1 MNDLLKSAIADAKAI
16 KDTAMQNA
24 KATLEESIFYKVSPL
39 LESNHEN
46 GEDEDKKDM
55 KEKFNFSKLNKKKSS
70 DSNSNSNS
78 KDRQMEGKDEEEEDD
93 EDTNEAYD
101 KEGDEENRQDESA
114 SLEEILAE
122 LEEELKSSNIGSGDN
137 KMDNYDSDTED
148 PQGPK
153 YFSRKE
159 VMDALGSMFEAA
171 IGDKEGDE
179 EMEESYDEKDEK
191 EKMKQMKNEL
201 KEAYEVVNQLKGM
214 LQEVNLLN
222 SKLLYT
228 SKLFRNYALS
238 ENQKKDILENFERV
252 VTIREA
258 KLLYS
263 TYAKVHEGVDANK
276 GKKSKSLTE
285 SFASKPTNSTAPSA
299 ATKSNIVN
307 ESNNLRARLQE
318 LAGII
323 K

>member
-16 KDTAMQNA
+16 KETAMQNA
-24 KATLEESIFYKVSPL
+24 KATLEESILSKVSPL
-39 LESNHEN
+39 LESKHDE
-46 GEDEDKKDM
+46 EDEMKEGKKEMKEAFPKKRDDKKPY
-55 KEKFNFSKLNKKKSS
+55 
-70 DSNSNSNS
+70 
-78 KDRQMEGKDEEEEDD
+78 MEAEEVDD
-93 EDTNEAYD
+93 EDEKNEAYGND
-101 KEGDEENRQDESA
+101 DEDEKNEAYGNDDEDEKNESA

-137 KMDNYDSDTED
+137 KMDKYDSDTED

-153 YFSRKE
+153 YFSRNE
-159 VMDALGSMFEAA
+159 VLTALESMFSEA
-171 IGDKEGDE
+171 IGDKKEDE
-179 EMEESYDEKDEK
+179 EKDDEEKVSEMKK
-191 EKMKQMKNEL
+191 ELE
-201 KEAYEVVNQLKGM
+201 EAYEVVNQLKGM

-276 GKKSKSLTE
+276 GKKSKNITE

>member
-16 KDTAMQNA
+16 KETAMQNA
-24 KATLEESIFYKVSPL
+24 KATLEESILSKVSPL
-39 LESNHEN
+39 LESK
-46 GEDEDKKDM
+46 DEEEREVD
-55 KEKFNFSKLNKKKSS
+55 EKFDPSQFKKKSS
-70 DSNSNSNS
+70 DSS
-78 KDRQMEGKDEEEEDD
+78 KSQMQEADNTGDEEKKDMKEAYDDEEEECGEGEDD
-93 EDTNEAYD
+93 QN
-101 KEGDEENRQDESA
+101 ESA

-137 KMDNYDSDTED
+137 KMDKYDSDTED

-153 YFSRKE
+153 YFSRNE
-159 VMDALGSMFEAA
+159 VLTALESMFSEA
-171 IGDKEGDE
+171 IGDKKEDE
-179 EMEESYDEKDEK
+179 EKDDEEKVSEMKK
-191 EKMKQMKNEL
+191 ELE
-201 KEAYEVVNQLKGM
+201 EAYEVVNQLKGM

-276 GKKSKSLTE
+276 GKKSKNITE

>member
-39 LESNHEN
+39 LESKDE
-46 GEDEDKKDM
+46 EEDKKEVD
-55 KEKFNFSKLNKKKSS
+55 EKYDFSKFNKKKSS
-70 DSNSNSNS
+70 DSDS
-78 KDRQMEGKDEEEEDD
+78 KDRRMESTETDDEEEEDMK
-93 EDTNEAYD
+93 EAY
-101 KEGDEENRQDESA
+101 GDEEEDQNESA

-122 LEEELKSSNIGSGDN
+122 LEEELKSSNIGAGDN

-153 YFSRKE
+153 YFSRKD
-159 VMDALGSMFEAA
+159 VMGALESIFSQA
-171 IGDKEGDE
+171 IEESEGDDE
-179 EMEESYDEKDEK
+179 EEEEEGEKKDMKEMEK
-191 EKMKQMKNEL
+191 EL

-263 TYAKVHEGVDANK
+263 TYAKVHEGVDTNK

>member
-39 LESNHEN
+39 LESNHEDDKEEKDKKMEEGEGEQPPWLQKKKKPN
-46 GEDEDKKDM
+46 MEAKEEGGEEEDEV
-55 KEKFNFSKLNKKKSS
+55 EESYGN
-70 DSNSNSNS
+70 
-78 KDRQMEGKDEEEEDD
+78 EEEEDG
-93 EDTNEAYD
+93 
-101 KEGDEENRQDESA
+101 KEQENESA

-153 YFSRKE
+153 YFSRKD
-159 VMDALGSMFEAA
+159 VMSALESMFSEA
-171 IGDKEGDE
+171 IGDKEEEEEDGDDE
-179 EMEESYDEKDEK
+179 EKKD
-191 EKMKQMKNEL
+191 MKQMQNEL

-276 GKKSKSLTE
+276 GKKSKNLTE

>member
-39 LESNHEN
+39 LESRE
-46 GEDEDKKDM
+46 EDDEEKDV
-55 KEKFNFSKLNKKKSS
+55 KEKFDPSKFNKKKSS
-70 DSNSNSNS
+70 DSDSDS
-78 KDRQMEGKDEEEEDD
+78 KNRRMEGKEEEDEEEED
-93 EDTNEAYD
+93 EVEEAYD
-101 KEGDEENRQDESA
+101 GEEDGKEQENESA
-114 SLEEILAE
+114 SIEEILAE

-153 YFSRKE
+153 YFSRNE
-159 VMDALGSMFEAA
+159 VMSALESMFSEA
-171 IGDKEGDE
+171 IGDKDE
-179 EMEESYDEKDEK
+179 EMKESYDEKDEK
-191 EKMKQMKNEL
+191 DKMKQMKNEL

-276 GKKSKSLTE
+276 GKKSKNITE

>member
-39 LESNHEN
+39 LES
-46 GEDEDKKDM
+46 
-55 KEKFNFSKLNKKKSS
+55 
-70 DSNSNSNS
+70 
-78 KDRQMEGKDEEEEDD
+78 KDEEEEEKVDEGNGKQPHWLQKKGPKEGPKMESKETDEED
-93 EDTNEAYD
+93 EDMKEAYD
-101 KEGDEENRQDESA
+101 EEGEDGEEKDDQNESA

-122 LEEELKSSNIGSGDN
+122 LEEELKSSNIGAGDN
-137 KMDNYDSDTED
+137 KVDNYDSDTED

-153 YFSRKE
+153 YFSRKD
-159 VMDALGSMFEAA
+159 VMSALESMFSEA
-171 IGDKEGDE
+171 IGDKEGDDE
-179 EMEESYDEKDEK
+179 EEEGEKKD
-191 EKMKQMKNEL
+191 MKQMENEL

-276 GKKSKSLTE
+276 GKKSKSITE

>member
-39 LESNHEN
+39 LESKEEEE
-46 GEDEDKKDM
+46 EDV
-55 KEKFNFSKLNKKKSS
+55 KEKFDPSQFNKKKS
-70 DSNSNSNS
+70 
-78 KDRQMEGKDEEEEDD
+78 DRQMESEETDDEEED
-93 EDTNEAYD
+93 EVKEAYD
-101 KEGDEENRQDESA
+101 GEEEEQENESA
-114 SLEEILAE
+114 SIEEILAE
-122 LEEELKSSNIGSGDN
+122 LELELKSSNIGSGDN

-153 YFSRKE
+153 YFTRKE
-159 VMDALGSMFEAA
+159 VVGALESMFSQA
-171 IGDKEGDE
+171 IGDGEEEDDE
-179 EMEESYDEKDEK
+179 EEENK
-191 EKMKQMKNEL
+191 EMKQMKNEL

-276 GKKSKSLTE
+276 GKKSKNITE

>member
-39 LESNHEN
+39 LESR
-46 GEDEDKKDM
+46 DEEEEKDKKEMD
-55 KEKFNFSKLNKKKSS
+55 EKFDPSQLKKKSS
-70 DSNSNSNS
+70 DSS
-78 KDRQMEGKDEEEEDD
+78 KSQMQEADNPEEEDD
-93 EDTNEAYD
+93 MKEAYD
-101 KEGDEENRQDESA
+101 EEGEDGEEKDDQNESA

-122 LEEELKSSNIGSGDN
+122 LEEELKSSNIGAGDN
-137 KMDNYDSDTED
+137 KVDNYDSDTED

-153 YFSRKE
+153 YFSRKD
-159 VMDALGSMFEAA
+159 VMGALESMFSQA
-171 IGDKEGDE
+171 IGESEGEDE
-179 EMEESYDEKDEK
+179 EEDEK
-191 EKMKQMKNEL
+191 EKDMKQMQNEL

-276 GKKSKSLTE
+276 GKKSKSITE

>member
-1 MNDLLKSAIADAKAI
+1 MQEAD
-16 KDTAMQNA
+16 
-24 KATLEESIFYKVSPL
+24 
-39 LESNHEN
+39 
-46 GEDEDKKDM
+46 
-55 KEKFNFSKLNKKKSS
+55 
-70 DSNSNSNS
+70 NS
-78 KDRQMEGKDEEEEDD
+78 EDEEEVE
-93 EDTNEAYD
+93 EAYD
-101 KEGDEENRQDESA
+101 KEEKEDDQNESA

-122 LEEELKSSNIGSGDN
+122 LEEELKSSNIGAGDN

-153 YFSRKE
+153 YFSRNE
-159 VMDALGSMFEAA
+159 VIGALESMFEAA
-171 IGDKEGDE
+171 IGDKKGDDE
-179 EMEESYDEKDEK
+179 EEEEEGEKKD
-191 EKMKQMKNEL
+191 MKQMQNEL

-263 TYAKVHEGVDANK
+263 TYAKVHEGVDTNK

>member
-39 LESNHEN
+39 LENK
-46 GEDEDKKDM
+46 DEEEEGKKEVD
-55 KEKFNFSKLNKKKSS
+55 EKFDFSKFNKKKSS
-70 DSNSNSNS
+70 DSDS
-78 KDRQMEGKDEEEEDD
+78 KDRRMEATETDDEEEEDMK
-93 EDTNEAYD
+93 EAY
-101 KEGDEENRQDESA
+101 GDEEEEDQNESA

-122 LEEELKSSNIGSGDN
+122 LEEELKSSNIGAGDN
-137 KMDNYDSDTED
+137 KVDNYDSDTED

-153 YFSRKE
+153 YFSRKD
-159 VMDALGSMFEAA
+159 VMGALESMFSQA
-171 IGDKEGDE
+171 IGESEGDDE
-179 EMEESYDEKDEK
+179 EEEEK
-191 EKMKQMKNEL
+191 EDMKEMKKEL
-201 KEAYEVVNQLKGM
+201 EEAYEVVNQLKGM

-276 GKKSKSLTE
+276 GKKSKSITE

>member
-39 LESNHEN
+39 LEN
-46 GEDEDKKDM
+46 
-55 KEKFNFSKLNKKKSS
+55 
-70 DSNSNSNS
+70 
-78 KDRQMEGKDEEEEDD
+78 KDEEEDKVD
-93 EDTNEAYD
+93 EGNGKQPPWLQKDKKPNMEAKEAGEEEEEVEEAY
-101 KEGDEENRQDESA
+101 GDENDEEKDDQNESA

-122 LEEELKSSNIGSGDN
+122 LEEELKSSNIGAGDN
-137 KMDNYDSDTED
+137 KVDNYDSDTED

-153 YFSRKE
+153 YFSRNE
-159 VMDALGSMFEAA
+159 VMGALESMFSQA
-171 IGDKEGDE
+171 IGVSEGDE
-179 EMEESYDEKDEK
+179 EEEEDEKKD
-191 EKMKQMKNEL
+191 MKQMQNEL

>member
-16 KDTAMQNA
+16 KETAMQNA
-24 KATLEESIFYKVSPL
+24 KATLEESILSKVSPL
-39 LESNHEN
+39 LENK
-46 GEDEDKKDM
+46 DEEEEEVD
-55 KEKFNFSKLNKKKSS
+55 EKFDPSQFKKKSS
-70 DSNSNSNS
+70 DSS
-78 KDRQMEGKDEEEEDD
+78 KSQMQEADNPEDKEEEDM
-93 EDTNEAYD
+93 EEAYN
-101 KEGDEENRQDESA
+101 GEEEKDNDQNESA

-153 YFSRKE
+153 YFSRKD
-159 VMDALGSMFEAA
+159 VMSALESMFSEA
-171 IGDKEGDE
+171 IGDKEGDDE
-179 EMEESYDEKDEK
+179 EVEEGEKKDMKEMEK
-191 EKMKQMKNEL
+191 EL

-276 GKKSKSLTE
+276 GKKSKSITE

>member
-39 LESNHEN
+39 LESKE
-46 GEDEDKKDM
+46 EEDKEDKEDM
-55 KEKFNFSKLNKKKSS
+55 KEKFDFSKLNKKKSS
-70 DSNSNSNS
+70 DSNS
-78 KDRQMEGKDEEEEDD
+78 KDRQMEGKDEEEEEEDD

-137 KMDNYDSDTED
+137 KMDTYDSDTED

>member
-39 LESNHEN
+39 LEN
-46 GEDEDKKDM
+46 
-55 KEKFNFSKLNKKKSS
+55 
-70 DSNSNSNS
+70 
-78 KDRQMEGKDEEEEDD
+78 KDEEEEKKEVEEGEQPPWLKKDKKPNMEAKEAGEEEEE
-93 EDTNEAYD
+93 EDMKEAY
-101 KEGDEENRQDESA
+101 GDENDEKREDDQNESA

-122 LEEELKSSNIGSGDN
+122 LEEELKSSNIGAGDN
-137 KMDNYDSDTED
+137 KVDNYDSDTED

-153 YFSRKE
+153 YFSRKD
-159 VMDALGSMFEAA
+159 VMGALESMFSQA
-171 IGDKEGDE
+171 IGESEGDDE
-179 EMEESYDEKDEK
+179 EEEVDEKKD
-191 EKMKQMKNEL
+191 MKQMQNEL

-276 GKKSKSLTE
+276 GKKSNSLTE

>member
-39 LESNHEN
+39 LESKEEEEEKDDKKMEEGN
-46 GEDEDKKDM
+46 GEQPPWLQKKKKPNMEAKEAGEEDERDM
-55 KEKFNFSKLNKKKSS
+55 KEAYEDEN
-70 DSNSNSNS
+70 
-78 KDRQMEGKDEEEEDD
+78 DEEEED
-93 EDTNEAYD
+93 NQ
-101 KEGDEENRQDESA
+101 NESA

-122 LEEELKSSNIGSGDN
+122 LEEELKSSNIGAGDN
-137 KMDNYDSDTED
+137 KVDNYDSDTED

-153 YFSRKE
+153 YFSRNE
-159 VMDALGSMFEAA
+159 VMTALETMFSEA
-171 IGDKEGDE
+171 IGDKKGDDDE
-179 EMEESYDEKDEK
+179 EEEEKKD
-191 EKMKQMKNEL
+191 MKQMQNEL

>member
-46 GEDEDKKDM
+46 GEEEEDV
-55 KEKFNFSKLNKKKSS
+55 KEKFDFSKLNKKKSS
-70 DSNSNSNS
+70 DSNS

-153 YFSRKE
+153 YFTRKE
-159 VMDALGSMFEAA
+159 VVGALESMFSQA
-171 IGDKEGDE
+171 IGEGEEEDDE
-179 EMEESYDEKDEK
+179 EEENKD
-191 EKMKQMKNEL
+191 MKQMKNEL

-276 GKKSKSLTE
+276 GKKSKNITE

>member
-39 LESNHEN
+39 LESKEE
-46 GEDEDKKDM
+46 GDEEKDV
-55 KEKFNFSKLNKKKSS
+55 KEKFDPSKFNKKGP
-70 DSNSNSNS
+70 DS
-78 KDRQMEGKDEEEEDD
+78 KDRQMESEETDDEEEEDD
-93 EDTNEAYD
+93 TNEAYE
-101 KEGDEENRQDESA
+101 KEEKDDEQNESA

-122 LEEELKSSNIGSGDN
+122 LEEELKSSNIGTGDN
-137 KMDNYDSDTED
+137 KMDKYDSDTED

-153 YFSRKE
+153 YFSRNE
-159 VMDALGSMFEAA
+159 VMGALESMFSQA
-171 IGDKEGDE
+171 IGEGEEEGDE
-179 EMEESYDEKDEK
+179 EKHKD
-191 EKMKQMKNEL
+191 MKQMQNEL

-276 GKKSKSLTE
+276 GKKSKNITE

>member
-39 LESNHEN
+39 LEN
-46 GEDEDKKDM
+46 
-55 KEKFNFSKLNKKKSS
+55 
-70 DSNSNSNS
+70 
-78 KDRQMEGKDEEEEDD
+78 KDEEEDKKEVEEGEQPPWLKKKQGHKEGPKMESKETDEED
-93 EDTNEAYD
+93 EDMKEAYD
-101 KEGDEENRQDESA
+101 EEGEDGEEKDDQNESA

-122 LEEELKSSNIGSGDN
+122 LEEELKSSNIGAGDN
-137 KMDNYDSDTED
+137 KVDNYDSDTED

-153 YFSRKE
+153 YFSRKD
-159 VMDALGSMFEAA
+159 VMSALESMFSEA
-171 IGDKEGDE
+171 IGDKEGDDE
-179 EMEESYDEKDEK
+179 EEEGEKKD
-191 EKMKQMKNEL
+191 MKQMENEL

-276 GKKSKSLTE
+276 GKKSKSITE

>member
-16 KDTAMQNA
+16 KETAMQNA

-39 LESNHEN
+39 LEN
-46 GEDEDKKDM
+46 
-55 KEKFNFSKLNKKKSS
+55 
-70 DSNSNSNS
+70 
-78 KDRQMEGKDEEEEDD
+78 KDEEEDKKEVEEGEQPPWLKKKQGHKEGPKMESKETDEED
-93 EDTNEAYD
+93 ENMKEAYD
-101 KEGDEENRQDESA
+101 EEGEDGEEKDDQNESA

-122 LEEELKSSNIGSGDN
+122 LEEELKSSNIGAGDN
-137 KMDNYDSDTED
+137 KVDNYDSDTED

-153 YFSRKE
+153 YFSRKD
-159 VMDALGSMFEAA
+159 VMSALESMFSEA
-171 IGDKEGDE
+171 IGDKEGDDE
-179 EMEESYDEKDEK
+179 EEEGEKKD
-191 EKMKQMKNEL
+191 MKQMENEL

-276 GKKSKSLTE
+276 GKKSKSITE

>member
-1 MNDLLKSAIADAKAI
+1 M
-16 KDTAMQNA
+16 
-24 KATLEESIFYKVSPL
+24 
-39 LESNHEN
+39 
-46 GEDEDKKDM
+46 
-55 KEKFNFSKLNKKKSS
+55 
-70 DSNSNSNS
+70 
-78 KDRQMEGKDEEEEDD
+78 
-93 EDTNEAYD
+93 
-101 KEGDEENRQDESA
+101 
-114 SLEEILAE
+114 
-122 LEEELKSSNIGSGDN
+122 KSSNIGAGDN
-137 KMDNYDSDTED
+137 KVDNYDSDTED

-153 YFSRKE
+153 YFSRNE
-159 VMDALGSMFEAA
+159 VIGALESMFEAA
-171 IGDKEGDE
+171 IGDKKGDDE
-179 EMEESYDEKDEK
+179 EEEEEGEKKD
-191 EKMKQMKNEL
+191 MKQMQNEL

-276 GKKSKSLTE
+276 GKKSNSLTE

>member
-46 GEDEDKKDM
+46 D
-55 KEKFNFSKLNKKKSS
+55 
-70 DSNSNSNS
+70 
-78 KDRQMEGKDEEEEDD
+78 KDEEEDVKEEYGSSKSPKFEKGKKPDFGKRPNMEAKEEGEEEEDEVEESYD
-93 EDTNEAYD
+93 EED
-101 KEGDEENRQDESA
+101 DEENRQDESA
-114 SLEEILAE
+114 SIEEILAE
-122 LEEELKSSNIGSGDN
+122 LEEELKSSNIGTGDN

-153 YFSRKE
+153 YFSRKD
-159 VMDALGSMFEAA
+159 VMGALESMFKEA
-171 IGDKEGDE
+171 IGDSEGGNEEEDE
-179 EMEESYDEKDEK
+179 EDEK
-191 EKMKQMKNEL
+191 KQMQNEL

-276 GKKSKSLTE
+276 GKKSKNLTE

>member
-16 KDTAMQNA
+16 KETAMQNA
-24 KATLEESIFYKVSPL
+24 KATLEESILSKVSPL
-39 LESNHEN
+39 LESKH
-46 GEDEDKKDM
+46 
-55 KEKFNFSKLNKKKSS
+55 
-70 DSNSNSNS
+70 
-78 KDRQMEGKDEEEEDD
+78 EEEEEVEEGKKEMKEAFPKKRDD
-93 EDTNEAYD
+93 KKPYMEAEETDDDKDDTNEAYEEEEEGKD
-101 KEGDEENRQDESA
+101 KQDESA

-137 KMDNYDSDTED
+137 KMDKYDSDTED

-153 YFSRKE
+153 YFSRNE
-159 VMDALGSMFEAA
+159 VLTALESMFSEA
-171 IGDKEGDE
+171 IGDKKEDE
-179 EMEESYDEKDEK
+179 EKDDEEKVSEMKK
-191 EKMKQMKNEL
+191 ELE
-201 KEAYEVVNQLKGM
+201 EAYEVVNQLKGM

-276 GKKSKSLTE
+276 GKKSKNITE

>member
-39 LESNHEN
+39 LES
-46 GEDEDKKDM
+46 K
-55 KEKFNFSKLNKKKSS
+55 
-70 DSNSNSNS
+70 
-78 KDRQMEGKDEEEEDD
+78 EEEEDKKEVEEGEQPPWLKKD
-93 EDTNEAYD
+93 KKPNMEAKEAGEEEEEEEEDMEEAYNE
-101 KEGDEENRQDESA
+101 KEERKDDDSP
-114 SLEEILAE
+114 SLEEILKE
-122 LEEELKSSNIGSGDN
+122 LEQELESSNIGAGDN
-137 KMDNYDSDTED
+137 KMDKYDSDTED

-153 YFSRKE
+153 YFSRNE
-159 VMDALGSMFEAA
+159 VMTALETMFSEA
-171 IGDKEGDE
+171 IGDKKGDDE
-179 EMEESYDEKDEK
+179 EKEEEEGEKKD
-191 EKMKQMKNEL
+191 MKQMQNEL

>member
-39 LESNHEN
+39 LESKEE
-46 GEDEDKKDM
+46 GDEEKEV
-55 KEKFNFSKLNKKKSS
+55 KEKFDPSKFNKKGP
-70 DSNSNSNS
+70 DS
-78 KDRQMEGKDEEEEDD
+78 KDRQMESEETDDEEEEEVEESYGK
-93 EDTNEAYD
+93 ED
-101 KEGDEENRQDESA
+101 DEENRQDESA

-153 YFSRKE
+153 YFSRNE
-159 VMDALGSMFEAA
+159 VMTALETMFSEA
-171 IGDKEGDE
+171 IGDKKGEDE
-179 EMEESYDEKDEK
+179 EEDEK
-191 EKMKQMKNEL
+191 EKDMKQMQNEL

>member
-39 LESNHEN
+39 LEN
-46 GEDEDKKDM
+46 
-55 KEKFNFSKLNKKKSS
+55 
-70 DSNSNSNS
+70 
-78 KDRQMEGKDEEEEDD
+78 KDEEEKDDKKMEEGNGEQPPWPQKKKKPNMESKETDEEEDD
-93 EDTNEAYD
+93 MKEAYD
-101 KEGDEENRQDESA
+101 EEGEDGEEKDDQNESA

-122 LEEELKSSNIGSGDN
+122 LEEELKSSNIGAGDN
-137 KMDNYDSDTED
+137 KVDNYDSDTED

-153 YFSRKE
+153 YFSRKD
-159 VMDALGSMFEAA
+159 VMSALESMFSEA
-171 IGDKEGDE
+171 IGDKEGDDE
-179 EMEESYDEKDEK
+179 EEEGEKKD
-191 EKMKQMKNEL
+191 MKQMENEL

-276 GKKSKSLTE
+276 GKKSKSITE

>member
-39 LESNHEN
+39 LENK
-46 GEDEDKKDM
+46 DEEEEEKGKKEVD
-55 KEKFNFSKLNKKKSS
+55 EKFDFSKFNKKKSS
-70 DSNSNSNS
+70 DSDS
-78 KDRQMEGKDEEEEDD
+78 KDRRMEATETDDEEEEDMK
-93 EDTNEAYD
+93 EAY
-101 KEGDEENRQDESA
+101 GDEEEEDQNESA

-122 LEEELKSSNIGSGDN
+122 LEEELKSSNIGAGDN
-137 KMDNYDSDTED
+137 KVDNYDSDTED

-153 YFSRKE
+153 YFSRKD
-159 VMDALGSMFEAA
+159 VMGALESMFSQA
-171 IGDKEGDE
+171 IGESEGDDE
-179 EMEESYDEKDEK
+179 EEEEK
-191 EKMKQMKNEL
+191 EDMKEMKKEL
-201 KEAYEVVNQLKGM
+201 EEAYEVVNQLKGM

-276 GKKSKSLTE
+276 GKKSKSITE

>member
-39 LESNHEN
+39 LESKEE
-46 GEDEDKKDM
+46 GDEEKDV
-55 KEKFNFSKLNKKKSS
+55 KEKFDPSKFNKKGP
-70 DSNSNSNS
+70 DS
-78 KDRQMEGKDEEEEDD
+78 KDRQMESEETDDEEEEDD
-93 EDTNEAYD
+93 TNEAYE
-101 KEGDEENRQDESA
+101 KEEKDDEQNESA

-122 LEEELKSSNIGSGDN
+122 LEEELKSSNIGTGDN
-137 KMDNYDSDTED
+137 KMDKYDSDTED

-153 YFSRKE
+153 YFSRNE
-159 VMDALGSMFEAA
+159 VMGALESMFSQA
-171 IGDKEGDE
+171 IGEGEEEGDE
-179 EMEESYDEKDEK
+179 EKDK
-191 EKMKQMKNEL
+191 DMKQMQNEL

-276 GKKSKSLTE
+276 GKKSKNITE

>member
-39 LESNHEN
+39 LESKEEEEEKDDKKMEEGN
-46 GEDEDKKDM
+46 GELPPWM
-55 KEKFNFSKLNKKKSS
+55 QKKKKP
-70 DSNSNSNS
+70 N
-78 KDRQMEGKDEEEEDD
+78 MEAKEAGEEEEDMK
-93 EDTNEAYD
+93 EAYD
-101 KEGDEENRQDESA
+101 EEGEDGEEKDDQNESA

-122 LEEELKSSNIGSGDN
+122 LEEELKSSNIGAGDN
-137 KMDNYDSDTED
+137 KVDNYDSDTED

-153 YFSRKE
+153 YFSRNE
-159 VMDALGSMFEAA
+159 VMTALETMFSEA
-171 IGDKEGDE
+171 IGDKKEDE
-179 EMEESYDEKDEK
+179 EKDDEEKVSEMKK
-191 EKMKQMKNEL
+191 ELE
-201 KEAYEVVNQLKGM
+201 EAYEVVNQLKGM

-276 GKKSKSLTE
+276 GKKSKSITE

>member
-39 LESNHEN
+39 LES
-46 GEDEDKKDM
+46 K
-55 KEKFNFSKLNKKKSS
+55 
-70 DSNSNSNS
+70 
-78 KDRQMEGKDEEEEDD
+78 EEEEKMEEGNGEQPPWLQKKKKPNMEAKEEGGEEED
-93 EDTNEAYD
+93 EVEESYDNEEED
-101 KEGDEENRQDESA
+101 GKEQENESA

-153 YFSRKE
+153 YFSRNE
-159 VMDALGSMFEAA
+159 VMGALESMFEAA
-171 IGDKEGDE
+171 IGDKEDK
-179 EMEESYDEKDEK
+179 EMEESYDEKDK
-191 EKMKQMKNEL
+191 EEEMKRMKNEL

-276 GKKSKSLTE
+276 GKKSKNITE

>member
-46 GEDEDKKDM
+46 DEEKDKEKDM
-55 KEKFNFSKLNKKKSS
+55 KEDYGSSKSPKFEKGKKPDFGKG
-70 DSNSNSNS
+70 
-78 KDRQMEGKDEEEEDD
+78 QMEATETDDEEEE
-93 EDTNEAYD
+93 NMKEAY
-101 KEGDEENRQDESA
+101 EDEEEDQNESA

-122 LEEELKSSNIGSGDN
+122 LEEELKSSNIGAGDN

-153 YFSRKE
+153 YFSRKD
-159 VMDALGSMFEAA
+159 VMGALESMFSQA
-171 IGDKEGDE
+171 IGESEGDDE
-179 EMEESYDEKDEK
+179 EEEEEKKDMKEMEK
-191 EKMKQMKNEL
+191 EL

-263 TYAKVHEGVDANK
+263 TYAKVHEGVDTNK

>member
-46 GEDEDKKDM
+46 DKEEDEKMEEGEQPPWLRKDKKPNM
-55 KEKFNFSKLNKKKSS
+55 EAKE
-70 DSNSNSNS
+70 
-78 KDRQMEGKDEEEEDD
+78 EGEKEEEEN
-93 EDTNEAYD
+93 DTNEAYGKD
-101 KEGDEENRQDESA
+101 DEEDEQNESA
-114 SLEEILAE
+114 SIEEILAE
-122 LEEELKSSNIGSGDN
+122 LEEELKSSNIGTGDN

-153 YFSRKE
+153 YFSRNE
-159 VMDALGSMFEAA
+159 VMSALESMFSEA
-171 IGDKEGDE
+171 IGDK
-179 EMEESYDEKDEK
+179 DEK
-191 EKMKQMKNEL
+191 EEEEGDDVKEKKDMKQMQNEL

-276 GKKSKSLTE
+276 GKKSKNITE

>member
-39 LESNHEN
+39 LES
-46 GEDEDKKDM
+46 K
-55 KEKFNFSKLNKKKSS
+55 
-70 DSNSNSNS
+70 
-78 KDRQMEGKDEEEEDD
+78 EEEEKMEEGNGEQPPWLQKKKKPNMEAKEEGGEEED
-93 EDTNEAYD
+93 EVEESYDNEEED
-101 KEGDEENRQDESA
+101 GKEQENESA

-153 YFSRKE
+153 YFSRNE
-159 VMDALGSMFEAA
+159 VMTALETMFSEA
-171 IGDKEGDE
+171 IGDKKGEDE
-179 EMEESYDEKDEK
+179 EEDEK
-191 EKMKQMKNEL
+191 EKDMKQMQNEL

-214 LQEVNLLN
+214 LQEANLLN

-276 GKKSKSLTE
+276 GKKSKNITE

>member
-39 LESNHEN
+39 LENRDEEKDEKEVEE
-46 GEDEDKKDM
+46 GEQPPW
-55 KEKFNFSKLNKKKSS
+55 LKKKQGHKEGPKME
-70 DSNSNSNS
+70 S
-78 KDRQMEGKDEEEEDD
+78 KETDDEEEVE
-93 EDTNEAYD
+93 EAYD
-101 KEGDEENRQDESA
+101 DEKAEKEEDDQNESA

-122 LEEELKSSNIGSGDN
+122 LEEELKSSNIGAGDN
-137 KMDNYDSDTED
+137 KVDNYDSDTED

-153 YFSRKE
+153 YFSRKD
-159 VMDALGSMFEAA
+159 VMGALESMFSQA
-171 IGDKEGDE
+171 IGESEGDDE
-179 EMEESYDEKDEK
+179 EEEEEGEKKD
-191 EKMKQMKNEL
+191 MKQMQNEL

-276 GKKSKSLTE
+276 GKKSNSLTE

>member
-46 GEDEDKKDM
+46 GEEEEDV
-55 KEKFNFSKLNKKKSS
+55 KEEYGSSKLEKGKKPDFGKRP
-70 DSNSNSNS
+70 N
-78 KDRQMEGKDEEEEDD
+78 MEAKEEGEEEEED
-93 EDTNEAYD
+93 TNEGFEKEDD
-101 KEGDEENRQDESA
+101 KDEENRQDESA

-137 KMDNYDSDTED
+137 KMDKYDSDTED

-153 YFSRKE
+153 YFSRNE
-159 VMDALGSMFEAA
+159 VMSALGSMFEAA
-171 IGDKEGDE
+171 IGDKEGDDE
-179 EMEESYDEKDEK
+179 EEEGDK
-191 EKMKQMKNEL
+191 EKVSEL
-201 KEAYEVVNQLKGM
+201 KKELGEAYEVVNQLKGM

-263 TYAKVHEGVDANK
+263 TYAKVHEGVDTNK

>member
-16 KDTAMQNA
+16 KETALQNA
-24 KATLEESIFYKVSPL
+24 KATLEDSILSKVSPL
-39 LESNHEN
+39 LENKEEEKEEMEE
-46 GEDEDKKDM
+46 GEQPTWLQKKKGHDDKKP
-55 KEKFNFSKLNKKKSS
+55 N
-70 DSNSNSNS
+70 
-78 KDRQMEGKDEEEEDD
+78 MEAKEEDD
-93 EDTNEAYD
+93 DKETNEAYND
-101 KEGDEENRQDESA
+101 DEEDEESKKDESA

-122 LEEELKSSNIGSGDN
+122 LEEELKSSNIGTGDN
-137 KMDNYDSDTED
+137 KMDSYDSDTED

-153 YFSRKE
+153 YFSRKD
-159 VMDALGSMFEAA
+159 VMDALETMFSEA
-171 IGDKEGDE
+171 IGDNDDNE
-179 EMEESYDEKDEK
+179 EEEDGKHEKDMK
-191 EKMKQMKNEL
+191 EMKREL
-201 KEAYEVVNQLKGM
+201 EEAYEVVNQLKGM

-228 SKLFRNYALS
+228 SKIFRNYALS

-263 TYAKVHEGVDANK
+263 TYAKLYEGVDSNK
-276 GKKSKSLTE
+276 GKKSKNLTE

-299 ATKSNIVN
+299 TTKSNIVN
-307 ESNNLRARLQE
+307 ESSNLRVRLQE

>member
-46 GEDEDKKDM
+46 GEEEEEKGKKEVD
-55 KEKFNFSKLNKKKSS
+55 EKFDFSKFNKKKSS
-70 DSNSNSNS
+70 DSDS
-78 KDRQMEGKDEEEEDD
+78 KDRRMEATETDDEEEVE
-93 EDTNEAYD
+93 EAY
-101 KEGDEENRQDESA
+101 GDENDEEKDDQNESA

-122 LEEELKSSNIGSGDN
+122 LEEELKSSNIGAGDN
-137 KMDNYDSDTED
+137 KVDNYDSDTED

-153 YFSRKE
+153 YFSRKD
-159 VMDALGSMFEAA
+159 VMSALESMFSEA
-171 IGDKEGDE
+171 IGDKEGDDE
-179 EMEESYDEKDEK
+179 EEEGKKKD
-191 EKMKQMKNEL
+191 MKQMENEL

-276 GKKSKSLTE
+276 GKKSKSITE

>member
-39 LESNHEN
+39 LES
-46 GEDEDKKDM
+46 
-55 KEKFNFSKLNKKKSS
+55 
-70 DSNSNSNS
+70 
-78 KDRQMEGKDEEEEDD
+78 KDEEEDKKEVEEGEQPPWLKKDKKPNMEAKEAGEEEEEEKEDMK
-93 EDTNEAYD
+93 EAY
-101 KEGDEENRQDESA
+101 GDEEEEENQNESA

-137 KMDNYDSDTED
+137 KVDNYDSDTED

-153 YFSRKE
+153 YFSRNE
-159 VMDALGSMFEAA
+159 VMGALESMFSQA
-171 IGDKEGDE
+171 IGVSEGDE
-179 EMEESYDEKDEK
+179 EEEEDEKKD
-191 EKMKQMKNEL
+191 MKQMQNEL

>member
-39 LESNHEN
+39 LESKDE
-46 GEDEDKKDM
+46 EEDKKEVD
-55 KEKFNFSKLNKKKSS
+55 EKYDFSKFNKKKSS
-70 DSNSNSNS
+70 DSDS
-78 KDRQMEGKDEEEEDD
+78 KDRRMESTETDDEEEEDMK
-93 EDTNEAYD
+93 EAY
-101 KEGDEENRQDESA
+101 GDEEEDQNESA

-122 LEEELKSSNIGSGDN
+122 LEEELKSSNIGAGDN

-153 YFSRKE
+153 YFSRKD
-159 VMDALGSMFEAA
+159 VMGALESMFSQA
-171 IGDKEGDE
+171 IGDSEGDDE
-179 EMEESYDEKDEK
+179 EEEGEKKDMKEMEK
-191 EKMKQMKNEL
+191 EL

-263 TYAKVHEGVDANK
+263 TYAKVHEGVDTNK

>member
-46 GEDEDKKDM
+46 DKEEEEDV
-55 KEKFNFSKLNKKKSS
+55 KEKFDFSKLNKKKSS
-70 DSNSNSNS
+70 DPNS
-78 KDRQMEGKDEEEEDD
+78 KERQMESEETDDDEE

-153 YFSRKE
+153 YFSRNE
-159 VMDALGSMFEAA
+159 VMTALETMFSEA
-171 IGDKEGDE
+171 IGDKKGEDE
-179 EMEESYDEKDEK
+179 EEDEK
-191 EKMKQMKNEL
+191 EKDMKQMQNEL

-276 GKKSKSLTE
+276 SKKSKSLTE